1 MLIKNAIVLVE
12 EIDAQ
17 KTEEGLSQS
26 DAIVAASISRL
37 RPVLLAAVTTI
48 LGMVPLLADSFFAA
62 MAVTIM
68 GGLGFASVL
77 TLIGVPALYHTYL
90 AKERRAD
97 AAAKIMAARD
107 NPYEDIPDLQK
118 RARITAP
125 IVRRLAEADAMRSM
139 FIDRRQ
145 ALWEAKALRD
155 APDLPLFQDTRDEG
169 AEITVPLPVMPVCE
183 QVVADYQTLRL
194 SLIVTVLAAV
204 LGYIPAYVIA
214 MTKYRHKWLLL
225 LLLILPFWISFIIRT
240 LSWIHI
246 FGNQGALNGLMN
258 LLGLG
263 DLPVQIMYTEF
274 TVIVGFIHV
283 FLPYMILNVYV
294 SLEGIDKNLEP
305 AARTLG
311 ATPWQAFKEVT
322 LPLSLPGLAA
332 GSLLVFVLTGGSYVT
347 PLILGGPSDFLF
359 GNLVYD
365 AVVTELN
372 WPMGA
377 TLSFTLLFLLG
388 SVVIL
393 YSRLMG
399 MNQLAKAFG

>member
-1 MLIKNAIVLVE
+1 MPVDRRPWLLLSPALVFITALVVIPMAFILVYTFYE
-12 EIDAQ
+12 NVD
-17 KTEEGLSQS
+17 
-26 DAIVAASISRL
+26 
-37 RPVLLAAVTTI
+37 LAV
-48 LGMVPLLADSFFAA
+48 D
-62 MAVTIM
+62 
-68 GGLGFASVL
+68 
-77 TLIGVPALYHTYL
+77 VPAFQFGNWRELFTDSYYHT
-90 AKERRAD
+90 AIWK
-97 AAAKIMAARD
+97 
-107 NPYEDIPDLQK
+107 
-118 RARITAP
+118 
-125 IVRRLAEADAMRSM
+125 
-139 FIDRRQ
+139 
-145 ALWEAKALRD
+145 
-155 APDLPLFQDTRDEG
+155 
-169 AEITVPLPVMPVCE
+169 
-183 QVVADYQTLRL
+183 TLRL

-214 MTKYRHKWLLL
+214 MTRYRHKWLLL

-311 ATPWQAFKEVT
+311 ATPWQAFREVT

-377 TLSFTLLFLLG
+377 ALSFTLLFLLG

>member
-1 MLIKNAIVLVE
+1 MPAIPADRRPWILLTPALLFITALVVIPMAFILVYSFYE
-12 EIDAQ
+12 NID
-17 KTEEGLSQS
+17 
-26 DAIVAASISRL
+26 
-37 RPVLLAAVTTI
+37 LAV
-48 LGMVPLLADSFFAA
+48 D
-62 MAVTIM
+62 
-68 GGLGFASVL
+68 
-77 TLIGVPALYHTYL
+77 VPAFQFGNWQDLLSDSYYHT
-90 AKERRAD
+90 AIWK
-97 AAAKIMAARD
+97 
-107 NPYEDIPDLQK
+107 
-118 RARITAP
+118 
-125 IVRRLAEADAMRSM
+125 
-139 FIDRRQ
+139 
-145 ALWEAKALRD
+145 
-155 APDLPLFQDTRDEG
+155 
-169 AEITVPLPVMPVCE
+169 
-183 QVVADYQTLRL
+183 TLRL
-194 SLIVTVLAAV
+194 SVIVTVLAAV

-225 LLLILPFWISFIIRT
+225 LLLILPFWVSFIIRT

-246 FGNQGALNGLMN
+246 FGNQGALNGLLN

-263 DLPVQIMYTEF
+263 DLEVQLMYTEF

-294 SLEGIDKNLEP
+294 SLEGIDPNLEP

-311 ATPWQAFKEVT
+311 ATPWQAFREVT

-377 TLSFTLLFLLG
+377 TLSFALLLLLG

-393 YSRLMG
+393 YSRFMG
-399 MNQLAKAFG
+399 MDQLAKAFGR

>member
-1 MLIKNAIVLVE
+1 MVFPSRGIVVSE
-12 EIDAQ
+12 
-17 KTEEGLSQS
+17 QS
-26 DAIVAASISRL
+26 VS
-37 RPVLLAAVTTI
+37 
-48 LGMVPLLADSFFAA
+48 
-62 MAVTIM
+62 
-68 GGLGFASVL
+68 
-77 TLIGVPALYHTYL
+77 
-90 AKERRAD
+90 
-97 AAAKIMAARD
+97 
-107 NPYEDIPDLQK
+107 
-118 RARITAP
+118 
-125 IVRRLAEADAMRSM
+125 
-139 FIDRRQ
+139 IDRRPWLLLSP
-145 ALWEAKALRD
+145 ALV
-155 APDLPLFQDTRDEG
+155 F
-169 AEITVPLPVMPVCE
+169 ITVL
-183 QVVADYQTLRL
+183 VVIPMAFILVYSFYENIDLAVDVPAFQFGNWQELLTDGYYHTAIWKTLRL
-194 SLIVTVLAAV
+194 SVIVTVLAAV

-214 MTKYRHKWLLL
+214 MTRYRHKWLLL

-246 FGNQGALNGLMN
+246 FGNQGALNGLLT

-263 DLPVQIMYTEF
+263 GLQVQLMYTEF

-294 SLEGIDKNLEP
+294 SLEGIDRNLEP

-311 ATPWQAFKEVT
+311 ATPWQAFREVT

-377 TLSFTLLFLLG
+377 TLSFALLILLG